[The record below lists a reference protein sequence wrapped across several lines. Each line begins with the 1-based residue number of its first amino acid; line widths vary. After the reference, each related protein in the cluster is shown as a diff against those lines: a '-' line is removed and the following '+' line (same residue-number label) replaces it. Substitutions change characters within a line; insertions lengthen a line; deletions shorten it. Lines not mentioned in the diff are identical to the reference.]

1 MKILTLFIVI
11 LSFNMAAAQ
20 DAQTEINKQVWQPF
34 IQYFNDYN
42 SEGFLSV
49 HSKDVVRS
57 PRDSKK
63 IFGWDEY
70 LKNQKAGDQRS
81 MGAGRKRTLDLHFTE
96 RISGND
102 LAMDIGVYKTT
113 SMDGSGQPRDFYG
126 RFHVVLRKE
135 NGVWKIL
142 VDTDSSEGGTIGEK
156 DFLAAKGIN

>member
-70 LKNQKAGDQRS
+70 LKSQKSGDQRS
-81 MGAGRKRTLDLHFTE
+81 VSAGRKRTLDLHFTE
-96 RISGND
+96 RISGNN
-102 LAMDIGVYKTT
+102 LAMDVGIYKT
-113 SMDGSGQPRDFYG
+113 SSLDGNGQSLDFYG

-142 VDTDSSEGGTIGEK
+142 MDTDSSEGGLIGEK